1 MVARVSGFGFI
12 VITQLFVGHLGE
24 LSLAAYAIQQT
35 VFLRFTNG
43 ILEILLLHLL
53 GCYSTCKRMDSKSDS
68 IIRLRISKSPKTQ
81 CRLSFLLFASKM
93 LDSPEKRC
101 ILDFPF
107 QVRFSVY
114 MPVR

>member
-43 ILEILLLHLL
+43 ILDVIQLASAWIQSLIPSSGFVFQKALKLSVASHSFSSLQRCWILP
-53 GCYSTCKRMDSKSDS
+53 KRVDVNRKQSKAIVSGY
-68 IIRLRISKSPKTQ
+68 IEPNKVLKK
-81 CRLSFLLFASKM
+81 
-93 LDSPEKRC
+93 
-101 ILDFPF
+101 
-107 QVRFSVY
+107 
-114 MPVR
+114 

>member
-43 ILEILLLHLL
+43 ILDVIQLASAWIQSLIPSSGFVFQKALKLSVASHSFSSLQRCWILPKRGNTYCL
-53 GCYSTCKRMDSKSDS
+53 GSVFDYCS
-68 IIRLRISKSPKTQ
+68 
-81 CRLSFLLFASKM
+81 SFFYLVWM
-93 LDSPEKRC
+93 
-101 ILDFPF
+101 
-107 QVRFSVY
+107 
-114 MPVR
+114 